1 MKLAYYPGC
10 VARSTGREYEISTRA
25 VSRALGIEL
34 EEIDDWNCCGATH
47 VSNELVSTALAARN
61 LVRSDLPVMASC
73 SICYSRLRAAMIHL
87 KDRKVRERVNEALE
101 VKYEG
106 EKEVIHV
113 IETITKALR
122 KAEARG
128 AGREKEEDREK
139 GEMEGGGR
147 EEERSRADP
156 IVRPLAGL
164 KAAPYYGC
172 LLTRP
177 GGGIDSP
184 ENPKVLEDLIRT
196 LGAEPTDFRLKMKC
210 CCGPIFMPEE
220 EEAAETLIR
229 ILRNARASGADFV
242 VALCPLCHLMLDA
255 NQPLLEKKFG
265 EKIDLPILY
274 VTQMAGLALG
284 LAPEELGMEMNSVST
299 RPVLEKLEKI
309 EGKKAEEEGAEVC

>member
-10 VARSTGREYEISTRA
+10 VARSTGREYEISTLA
-25 VSRALGIEL
+25 VCRALGVEL

-47 VSNELVSTALAARN
+47 VSNEVVSTALAARN
-61 LVRSDLPVMASC
+61 LVRTSLPVMTSC
-73 SICYSRLRAAMIHL
+73 SICYSRLRAAMISL
-87 KDRKVRERVNEALE
+87 KDRKVREKVNEALD
-101 VKYEG
+101 VKYEEAKG
-106 EKEVIHV
+106 VEHV
-113 IETITKALR
+113 IETITKALSN
-122 KAEARG
+122 G
-128 AGREKEEDREK
+128 EDKDSEQDQDK
-139 GEMEGGGR
+139 
-147 EEERSRADP
+147 DP
-156 IVRPLAGL
+156 EDIVVRPLAGL

-184 ENPKVLEDLIRT
+184 ENPSILENLIRT

-220 EEAAETLIR
+220 EAAAETLIR
-229 ILRNARASGADFV
+229 ILRNAKESGADFV

-284 LAPEELGMEMNSVST
+284 LGPEELGLEMNSVST
-299 RPVLEKLEKI
+299 RPVLEKLAAI
-309 EGKKAEEEGAEVC
+309 EGKDAEEEGVEVC

>member
-10 VARSTGREYEISTRA
+10 VARSTGREYEISTLA
-25 VSRALGIEL
+25 VGRALGIEL
-34 EEIDDWNCCGATH
+34 AEIDDWNCCGATH
-47 VSNELVSTALAARN
+47 VSNEVVSTALAARN
-61 LVRSDLPVMASC
+61 LVRTDLPVMTSC
-73 SICYSRLRAAMIHL
+73 SICYSRLRAAMIRL
-87 KDRKVRERVNEALE
+87 KDRHMRKRVNEALE
-101 VKYEG
+101 KKYDG
-106 EKEVIHV
+106 EKEVLHV
-113 IETITKALR
+113 IETITRALAG
-122 KAEARG
+122 AE
-128 AGREKEEDREK
+128 DQ
-139 GEMEGGGR
+139 
-147 EEERSRADP
+147 DP
-156 IVRPLAGL
+156 GDLIVRPLAGL

-184 ENPKVLEDLIRT
+184 ENPSILEDLIRT

-220 EEAAETLIR
+220 EAAAETLIR

-255 NQPLLEKKFG
+255 NQPLLEKKLG
-265 EKIDLPILY
+265 EEIDLPILY

>member
-10 VARSTGREYEISTRA
+10 VARSTGKEYEISTRA
-25 VSRALGIEL
+25 VCKALGIEL
-34 EEIDDWNCCGATH
+34 VEIDDWNCCGATH
-47 VSNELVSTALAARN
+47 VSNEVVSTALAARN
-61 LVRSDLPVMASC
+61 LVRTDLPVMASC

-87 KDRKVRERVNEALE
+87 KDRNMRKRVNEALE

-106 EKEVIHV
+106 EKEVLHV
-113 IETITKALR
+113 IETITKALH
-122 KAEARG
+122 KAEEKDK
-128 AGREKEEDREK
+128 GRDSQKSPKDL
-139 GEMEGGGR
+139 
-147 EEERSRADP
+147 
-156 IVRPLAGL
+156 ILRPLSGL

-184 ENPKVLEDLIRT
+184 ENPSILEDLIRT
-196 LGAEPTDFRLKMKC
+196 LGAQPTDFRLKMKC

-220 EEAAETLIR
+220 EAAAETLIR

-255 NQPLLEKKFG
+255 NQPLLEKRFG

-284 LAPEELGMEMNSVST
+284 LGPEELGMEMNSVST
-299 RPVLEKLEKI
+299 RQVLEKLEKI
-309 EGKKAEEEGAEVC
+309 EGKEAEEGAEVC

>member
-25 VSRALGIEL
+25 VCKALGVEL
-34 EEIDDWNCCGATH
+34 DEIDDWNCCGATH
-47 VSNELVSTALAARN
+47 VSNETVSTALAARN
-61 LVRSDLPVMASC
+61 LVRTDLPVMASC
-73 SICYSRLRAAMIHL
+73 SICYSRLRAAMISL
-87 KDRKVRERVNEALE
+87 GDRKVRKRVNEALE
-101 VKYEG
+101 KKYEG
-106 EKEVIHV
+106 EKEVLHV

-122 KAEARG
+122 KADEKDQ
-128 AGREKEEDREK
+128 GRESEK
-139 GEMEGGGR
+139 
-147 EEERSRADP
+147 SPKDLV
-156 IVRPLAGL
+156 VRPLAGL

-184 ENPKVLEDLIRT
+184 ENPSILEDLIRT

-220 EEAAETLIR
+220 EAAAETLIR

-255 NQPLLEKKFG
+255 NQPLLEKRFG
-265 EKIDLPILY
+265 EEINLPILY

-309 EGKKAEEEGAEVC
+309 EGKKAEERSVC

>member
-10 VARSTGREYEISTRA
+10 VARSTGREYEISTLA
-25 VSRALGIEL
+25 VCRALGVEL

-47 VSNELVSTALAARN
+47 VSNEVVSTALAARN
-61 LVRSDLPVMASC
+61 LVRTSLPVMTSC
-73 SICYSRLRAAMIHL
+73 SICYSRLRAAMIRL
-87 KDRKVRERVNEALE
+87 KDRHMRKRVNEALE
-101 VKYEG
+101 VKYE
-106 EKEVIHV
+106 EAKEVEHV
-113 IETITKALR
+113 IETITGAL
-122 KAEARG
+122 AEVDDP
-128 AGREKEEDREK
+128 ED
-139 GEMEGGGR
+139 
-147 EEERSRADP
+147 
-156 IVRPLAGL
+156 IVVRPLAGL

-184 ENPKVLEDLIRT
+184 ENPSILENLIRT

-220 EEAAETLIR
+220 EAAAETLIR
-229 ILRNARASGADFV
+229 ILRNAKESGADFV

-265 EKIDLPILY
+265 EEINLPVLY

-284 LAPEELGMEMNSVST
+284 LRPEELGLSMNSVST
-299 RPVLEKLEKI
+299 RPVLEKLAAI
-309 EGKKAEEEGAEVC
+309 ESGEKAEEEGAEVC

>member
-25 VSRALGIEL
+25 VCKAPGVEL

-47 VSNELVSTALAARN
+47 VSNEMVSTALAARN
-61 LVRSDLPVMASC
+61 LVRTSLPVMASC
-73 SICYSRLRAAMIHL
+73 SICYSRLRAAMIRL
-87 KDRKVRERVNEALE
+87 EDRKVREKVNQALE
-101 VKYEG
+101 KKYEE
-106 EKEVIHV
+106 EKEVLHV
-113 IETITKALR
+113 IQTITGAL
-122 KAEARG
+122 AG
-128 AGREKEEDREK
+128 AGAGNDADDQDRDR
-139 GEMEGGGR
+139 GPG
-147 EEERSRADP
+147 DL
-156 IVRPLAGL
+156 IVRPLSGL
-164 KAAPYYGC
+164 KVAPYYGC

-184 ENPKVLEDLIRT
+184 ENPSILENLIRT

-220 EEAAETLIR
+220 DAAAETLIR
-229 ILRNARASGADFV
+229 ILRNAKESGADFV

-265 EKIDLPILY
+265 EEIDLPILY

-284 LAPEELGMEMNSVST
+284 LRPEELGMEMNSVST
-299 RPVLEKLEKI
+299 RPVLEKLAAI
-309 EGKKAEEEGAEVC
+309 EAGEEEGAEVC

>member
-25 VSRALGIEL
+25 VCKALGVEL

-47 VSNELVSTALAARN
+47 VSNEVVSTALAARN
-61 LVRSDLPVMASC
+61 LVRTELPVMASC
-73 SICYSRLRAAMIHL
+73 SICYSRLRAAMIRL
-87 KDRKVRERVNEALE
+87 GDRKVRERVNEALE

-106 EKEVIHV
+106 EKEVFHV
-113 IETITKALR
+113 IETIARALR
-122 KAEARG
+122 KADEG
-128 AGREKEEDREK
+128 DQDQKKKNGPKEKN
-139 GEMEGGGR
+139 
-147 EEERSRADP
+147 P
-156 IVRPLAGL
+156 IARPLAGL

-184 ENPKVLEDLIRT
+184 ENPSILEDLIRT

-220 EEAAETLIR
+220 EAAAETLIR
-229 ILRNARASGADFV
+229 ILRNAKESGADFV

-265 EKIDLPILY
+265 EKINLPVLY

-284 LAPEELGMEMNSVST
+284 LAPEELGLEMNSVST

-309 EGKKAEEEGAEVC
+309 EGKEEEGC

>member
-25 VSRALGIEL
+25 VCKALGVEL

-47 VSNELVSTALAARN
+47 VSNEMVSTALAARN
-61 LVRSDLPVMASC
+61 LVRTSLPVMASC
-73 SICYSRLRAAMIHL
+73 SICYSRLRAAMIRL
-87 KDRKVRERVNEALE
+87 EDRKVREKVNQALE
-101 VKYEG
+101 KKYEE
-106 EKEVIHV
+106 EKEVLHV
-113 IETITKALR
+113 IQTITGAL
-122 KAEARG
+122 AG
-128 AGREKEEDREK
+128 AGAGNDADDQDRDR
-139 GEMEGGGR
+139 GPG
-147 EEERSRADP
+147 DL
-156 IVRPLAGL
+156 IVRPLSGL
-164 KAAPYYGC
+164 KVAPYYGC

-184 ENPKVLEDLIRT
+184 ENPSILENLIRT

-220 EEAAETLIR
+220 DAAAETLIR
-229 ILRNARASGADFV
+229 ILRNAKESGADFV

-265 EKIDLPILY
+265 EEIDLPILY

-284 LAPEELGMEMNSVST
+284 LRPEELGMEMNSVST
-299 RPVLEKLEKI
+299 RPVLEKLAAI
-309 EGKKAEEEGAEVC
+309 EAGEEEGAEVC

>member
-25 VSRALGIEL
+25 VCKALGVEL

-47 VSNELVSTALAARN
+47 VSNEVVSTALAARN
-61 LVRSDLPVMASC
+61 LVRTDLPVMASC
-73 SICYSRLRAAMIHL
+73 SICYSRLRAAMIRL
-87 KDRKVRERVNEALE
+87 GDRKVRERVNEALE

-106 EKEVIHV
+106 EKEVFHV

-122 KAEARG
+122 EAEEKDQ
-128 AGREKEEDREK
+128 GRDSQKSPKDLI
-139 GEMEGGGR
+139 
-147 EEERSRADP
+147 A
-156 IVRPLAGL
+156 RPLAGL

-184 ENPKVLEDLIRT
+184 ENPSILEDLIRT

-220 EEAAETLIR
+220 EAAAETLIR

-255 NQPLLEKKFG
+255 NQPLLEKRFG
-265 EKIDLPILY
+265 EEINLPILY

-309 EGKKAEEEGAEVC
+309 EGKKAEERSVC

>member
-25 VSRALGIEL
+25 VCRALGIEL

-47 VSNELVSTALAARN
+47 VSNEVVSTALAARN
-61 LVRSDLPVMASC
+61 LVRTELPVMTSC
-73 SICYSRLRAAMIHL
+73 SICYSRLRAAMIRLGDL
-87 KDRKVRERVNEALE
+87 KMRKRVNEALE
-101 VKYEG
+101 KKYEE
-106 EKEVIHV
+106 EKEVLHV
-113 IETITKALR
+113 IETITGALAG
-122 KAEARG
+122 AE
-128 AGREKEEDREK
+128 
-139 GEMEGGGR
+139 
-147 EEERSRADP
+147 DP
-156 IVRPLAGL
+156 ETLIVRPLAGL

-184 ENPKVLEDLIRT
+184 ENPSILEKLIRT

-220 EEAAETLIR
+220 DAAADTLIR

-255 NQPLLEKKFG
+255 NQPILEKKFG
-265 EKIDLPILY
+265 EEINLPVLY

-284 LAPEELGMEMNSVST
+284 LGPEELGLSMNSVST
-299 RPVLEKLEKI
+299 RPVLEKLKAI
-309 EGKKAEEEGAEVC
+309 EGEKAEEEGAEVC

>member
-61 LVRSDLPVMASC
+61 LVRTELPVMASC

-106 EKEVIHV
+106 EKEVLHV

-122 KAEARG
+122 KAEEKDQ
-128 AGREKEEDREK
+128 GRESEK
-139 GEMEGGGR
+139 
-147 EEERSRADP
+147 SPKDL

-184 ENPKVLEDLIRT
+184 ENPKILEDLIRT

-220 EEAAETLIR
+220 EAAAETLIR

-265 EKIDLPILY
+265 EEINLPILY

-309 EGKKAEEEGAEVC
+309 EGKKAEEEGAKVC

>member
-25 VSRALGIEL
+25 VCKALGVEL

-47 VSNELVSTALAARN
+47 VSNEVVSTALAARN
-61 LVRSDLPVMASC
+61 LVRTDLPVMASC
-73 SICYSRLRAAMIHL
+73 SICYSRLRAAMIRL
-87 KDRKVRERVNEALE
+87 GDRKVRERVNEALE

-106 EKEVIHV
+106 EKEVFHV

-122 KAEARG
+122 EAEEKDQ
-128 AGREKEEDREK
+128 GRDSQKSPKDLI
-139 GEMEGGGR
+139 
-147 EEERSRADP
+147 A
-156 IVRPLAGL
+156 RPLAGL

-184 ENPKVLEDLIRT
+184 ENPSILENLIRT

-220 EEAAETLIR
+220 EAAAETLIR
-229 ILRNARASGADFV
+229 ILRNAKESGADFV

-274 VTQMAGLALG
+274 VTQMTGLALG
-284 LAPEELGMEMNSVST
+284 LAPEELGLEMNSVST
-299 RPVLEKLEKI
+299 RPVLEKLAAI
-309 EGKKAEEEGAEVC
+309 EGGEAEEEGAEMC

>member
-61 LVRSDLPVMASC
+61 LVRTELPVMASC

-106 EKEVIHV
+106 EKEVLHV

-122 KAEARG
+122 KAEEKDQ
-128 AGREKEEDREK
+128 GRESEK
-139 GEMEGGGR
+139 
-147 EEERSRADP
+147 SPKDL

-184 ENPKVLEDLIRT
+184 ENPKILEDLIRT

-220 EEAAETLIR
+220 EAAAETLIR

-265 EKIDLPILY
+265 EEINLPVLY

-284 LAPEELGMEMNSVST
+284 LGPEELGMEMNSVST

-309 EGKKAEEEGAEVC
+309 EGKKAEEEGAEGR

>member
-10 VARSTGREYEISTRA
+10 VARSTGREYEISTLA
-25 VSRALGIEL
+25 VCKALGVEL
-34 EEIDDWNCCGATH
+34 DEIDDWNCCGATH
-47 VSNELVSTALAARN
+47 VSNEVVSTALAARN
-61 LVRSDLPVMASC
+61 LVRTDLPVMASC
-73 SICYSRLRAAMIHL
+73 SICYSRLRAAMIRL
-87 KDRKVRERVNEALE
+87 GDRKVRERVNEALE

-106 EKEVIHV
+106 EKEVFHV

-122 KAEARG
+122 EAEEKDQ
-128 AGREKEEDREK
+128 GRDSQKSPKDLI
-139 GEMEGGGR
+139 
-147 EEERSRADP
+147 A
-156 IVRPLAGL
+156 RPLAGL

-184 ENPKVLEDLIRT
+184 ENPSILENLIRT

-220 EEAAETLIR
+220 EAAAETLIR
-229 ILRNARASGADFV
+229 ILRNAKESGPDFV

-274 VTQMAGLALG
+274 VTQMTGLALG
-284 LAPEELGMEMNSVST
+284 LAPEELGLEMNSVST
-299 RPVLEKLEKI
+299 RPVLEKLAAI
-309 EGKKAEEEGAEVC
+309 EGGEAEEEGAEMC

>member
-10 VARSTGREYEISTRA
+10 VARSTGKEYEISTLA
-25 VSRALGIEL
+25 VCKALSVEL

-47 VSNELVSTALAARN
+47 VSSELVSTALAARN
-61 LVRSDLPVMASC
+61 LVRTDLPVMASC
-73 SICYSRLRAAMIHL
+73 SICYSRLRAAMIRL
-87 KDRKVRERVNEALE
+87 GDRKLRERVNEALE
-101 VKYEG
+101 KKYEG
-106 EKEVIHV
+106 EKEVEHI
-113 IETITKALR
+113 IETITRALG
-122 KAEARG
+122 EV
-128 AGREKEEDREK
+128 EDPE
-139 GEMEGGGR
+139 
-147 EEERSRADP
+147 DL

-184 ENPKVLEDLIRT
+184 ENPSILENLIRT

-220 EEAAETLIR
+220 EAAAETLIR

-265 EKIDLPILY
+265 EKIGLPILY

-309 EGKKAEEEGAEVC
+309 EGKKAEEEGADGC

>member
-61 LVRSDLPVMASC
+61 LVRTDLPVMASC

-87 KDRKVRERVNEALE
+87 KDRKVRKKVNEALE
-101 VKYEG
+101 RKYEG
-106 EKEVIHV
+106 EKEVLHV
-113 IETITKALR
+113 IEPIGRALR
-122 KAEARG
+122 KADEMDQDLKKNKKKN
-128 AGREKEEDREK
+128 GRKEKDL
-139 GEMEGGGR
+139 
-147 EEERSRADP
+147 

-220 EEAAETLIR
+220 EAAAETLIR

-265 EKIDLPILY
+265 EEINLPILY

-284 LAPEELGMEMNSVST
+284 LGPEELGMEMNSVST
-299 RPVLEKLEKI
+299 RQVLEKLEKI
-309 EGKKAEEEGAEVC
+309 EGKKAEEEGAKVC

>member
-61 LVRSDLPVMASC
+61 LVRTELPVMASC

-106 EKEVIHV
+106 EKEVLHV

-122 KAEARG
+122 KAEEKDQ
-128 AGREKEEDREK
+128 GRESEK
-139 GEMEGGGR
+139 
-147 EEERSRADP
+147 SPKDL

-184 ENPKVLEDLIRT
+184 ENPKILEDLIRT

-220 EEAAETLIR
+220 EAAAETLIR

-309 EGKKAEEEGAEVC
+309 EGKKAEEEGAKVC

>member
-61 LVRSDLPVMASC
+61 LVRTELPVMASC

-106 EKEVIHV
+106 EKEVLHV

-122 KAEARG
+122 KAEEKDQ
-128 AGREKEEDREK
+128 GRESEK
-139 GEMEGGGR
+139 
-147 EEERSRADP
+147 SPKDL

-184 ENPKVLEDLIRT
+184 ENPKILEDLIRT

-220 EEAAETLIR
+220 EAAAETLIR

-299 RPVLEKLEKI
+299 RPVVEKLEKI
-309 EGKKAEEEGAEVC
+309 EGKKAEEEGAKVC